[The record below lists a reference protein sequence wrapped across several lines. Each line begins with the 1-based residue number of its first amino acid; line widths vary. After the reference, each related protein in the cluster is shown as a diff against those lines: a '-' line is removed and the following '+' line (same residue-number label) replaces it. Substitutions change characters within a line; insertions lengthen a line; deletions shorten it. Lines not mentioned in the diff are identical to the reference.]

1 MPVRIAGQQLRF
13 EDWASPGAGPTIRY
27 YYFYEPTSGKWLS
40 THESTLHFGRSTT
53 SVNNEFLRLVG
64 NVTSTSTRG
73 YRIPHDFTITSM
85 TGNNDA
91 VAADKEVNF
100 WVGGSEEATV
110 NWTGLTVESGLDIDG
125 DNSANVSLEIDTVPA
140 GVPTHLSRPNVLVFF
155 RWRLD

>member
-1 MPVRIAGQQLRF
+1 
-13 EDWASPGAGPTIRY
+13 
-27 YYFYEPTSGKWLS
+27 
-40 THESTLHFGRSTT
+40 
-53 SVNNEFLRLVG
+53 
-64 NVTSTSTRG
+64 
-73 YRIPHDFTITSM
+73 M